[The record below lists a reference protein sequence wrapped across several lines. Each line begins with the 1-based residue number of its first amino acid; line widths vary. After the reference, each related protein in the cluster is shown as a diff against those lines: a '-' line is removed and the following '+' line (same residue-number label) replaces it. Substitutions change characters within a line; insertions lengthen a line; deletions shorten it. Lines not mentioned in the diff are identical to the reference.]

1 MHISPSELQ
10 QLTRAATLL
19 VTPLDHETIDG
30 WRAAVNRELRS
41 LLRADSAGFL
51 LPGVGGLL
59 LFSEEHDPAELA
71 RYPDFHPPSLPD
83 GKTIWERLLEC
94 RVSTMPTVYGSDV
107 KLYLESA
114 YYNEYAAP
122 NGAGDTL
129 CAMLPLGGADPRH
142 VASVQ
147 LWRDR
152 KNRRRFEERDRQLLT
167 LLFPALTAGIESV
180 VRWHKHRAELGQ
192 LFDTLGQAVRVCDER
207 GLIVHETTA
216 LTVMLSTD
224 PDVILLDEAIRRTA
238 AAAIATVQRVN
249 DGLPVGCAPV
259 CEVRTPLARY
269 RVRASVQH
277 ESRQRLTLVALERL
291 TPVAPSPQA
300 LRESFGLT
308 PAEARIALLLAEG
321 RSNKEI
327 ADRLASSPSTVRR
340 HTERVLQKLGV
351 RTRAGVASRLA
362 LGE

>member
-10 QLTRAATLL
+10 HLTRAAALL
-19 VTPLDHETIDG
+19 VTPLDHETIDD
-30 WRAAVNRELRS
+30 WRRAVNRELRS
-41 LLRADSAGFL
+41 LFTADSAGFL
-51 LPGVGGLL
+51 LPGVDGLL
-59 LFSEEHDPAELA
+59 LFSEEHDSAELA
-71 RYPDFHPPSLPD
+71 RYPDLHPPSLPD
-83 GKTIWERLLEC
+83 GRTIWERLIEC
-94 RVSTMPTVYGSDV
+94 RVSTMPAAYGKDV
-107 KLYLESA
+107 KRYLESA

-152 KNRRRFEERDRQLLT
+152 PNLRRFEERDRQILG

-180 VRWHKHRAELGQ
+180 VRWHRHHAELGQ
-192 LFDTLGQAVRVCDER
+192 LLDTLGQAVRVCDEQ
-207 GLIVHETTA
+207 GHVVHQTAALTA
-216 LTVMLSTD
+216 LLLAD
-224 PDVILLDEAIRRTA
+224 PDVIVLDEALRRTVTA
-238 AAAIATVQRVN
+238 ALATVQRVN
-249 DGLPVGCAPV
+249 DGSHASSGPV
-259 CEVRTPLARY
+259 CEIRTALARY
-269 RVRASVQH
+269 RVRASVKH
-277 ESRQRLTLVALERL
+277 ESRRRLTLVALERL
-291 TPVAPSPQA
+291 TPATPSPQE

-327 ADRLASSPSTVRR
+327 AERLASSPSTVRR
-340 HTERVLQKLGV
+340 HTERVLRKLGV

-362 LGE
+362 ARE